1 MPHPTEKR
9 TPGKSM
15 TMSEHNNKS
24 TQQEAGD
31 PKTPISLQIISVFCA
46 LLLVVIGGVIIFVPY
61 TRSERVQGRVEAE
74 EGVVKVYAQLNSVVL
89 RQHVMEGDVVR
100 KGQPLL
106 TLSTERQLGSGGGA
120 ELAQVRQSDF
130 KGTTLREEMA
140 NIHSLYETEQ
150 ALLVTQISRKK
161 GELEQIRANVNIQ
174 ERVLNL
180 AKESYKR
187 RSALVE
193 QGFMSKEGLAD
204 EERKLLQ
211 AEADHERAKKES
223 IFAESAVEELEAN
236 KAMLARRREK
246 ELLPLTRA
254 LSTTSQET
262 IDYRARQEF
271 VIQANSDGVV
281 AAILPKAGDTVLEKD
296 LLMSISPKSSKFYVN
311 LYVPSSAIGFLEKKN
326 SVKLR
331 YESYPYQKFGEYTA
345 SVRAI
350 SPVALDRTELRL
362 SSLASDNYYRVQVEP
377 DSQTVHAYGRDF
389 ALHDGIK
396 VEADIQVET
405 RKVFEWILEPVYAK
419 FYGK

>member
-1 MPHPTEKR
+1 
-9 TPGKSM
+9 
-15 TMSEHNNKS
+15 
-24 TQQEAGD
+24 
-31 PKTPISLQIISVFCA
+31 V
-46 LLLVVIGGVIIFVPY
+46 
-61 TRSERVQGRVEAE
+61 
-74 EGVVKVYAQLNSVVL
+74 
-89 RQHVMEGDVVR
+89 RQHVSEGDVVR

-106 TLSTERQLGSGGGA
+106 TLSTEHQLGSGGGA
-120 ELAQVRQSDF
+120 ELAQVHQSNF

-140 NIHSLYETEQ
+140 NIHSLYKTEE

-161 GELEQIRANVNIQ
+161 GELAQIRAHVGIQ

-180 AKESYKR
+180 AKESYTR
-187 RSALVE
+187 RGALVE
-193 QGFMSKEGLAD
+193 QGFLSKEGLAD

-211 AEADHERAKKES
+211 AEADYESAKKEL
-223 IFAESAVEELEAN
+223 IFTESAVEELEAN

-262 IDYRARQEF
+262 IDYQARQEF

-296 LLMSISPKSSKFYVN
+296 LLISISPKNSKFYVN

-331 YESYPYQKFGEYTA
+331 YESYPYQKFGEYNA

-350 SPVALDRTELRL
+350 SPVALDRNELRL
-362 SSLASDNYYRVQVEP
+362 SSLASDNYYRVQVAP

-405 RKVFEWILEPVYAK
+405 RKIFEWILEPVYAK

>member
-1 MPHPTEKR
+1 
-9 TPGKSM
+9 
-15 TMSEHNNKS
+15 MSEHNDKNVG
-24 TQQEAGD
+24 QETGD
-31 PKTPISLQIISVFCA
+31 PKTPLSLQIISVFCA
-46 LLLVVIGGVIIFVPY
+46 MLLVLIGVVIIFVPY
-61 TRSERVQGRVEAE
+61 TRSERVQGRVDAE
-74 EGVVKVYAQLNSVVL
+74 EGVVKIYAQLNSVVV

-100 KGQPLL
+100 KGEPLL
-106 TLSTERQLGSGGGA
+106 TLSTEHQLGSGGGA
-120 ELAQVRQSDF
+120 EVAQVKQSNF

-140 NIHSLYETEQ
+140 NIHSLYESEQ
-150 ALLVTQISRKK
+150 ALLINQITRKR
-161 GELEQIRANVNIQ
+161 GELSQIQTNVGIQ

-187 RSALVE
+187 RSMLVE
-193 QGFMSKEGLAD
+193 QGFLSKEGLAD

-211 AEADHERAKKES
+211 AEADYENAKKEL
-223 IFAESAVEELEAN
+223 ILTQSAVDELEAN

-254 LSTTSQET
+254 LSSTSQEA
-262 IDYRARQEF
+262 IDYQARQEF
-271 VIQANSDGVV
+271 VIQAKTDGVV
-281 AAILPKAGDTVLEKD
+281 AAILPKVGDTVLEKD
-296 LLMSISPKSSKFYVN
+296 LLMSISPKNSKFYVS

-331 YESYPYQKFGEYTA
+331 YESYPYQKFGEYNAT
-345 SVRAI
+345 VRTI
-350 SPVALDRTELRL
+350 SPVALDRGELRL
-362 SSLASDNYYRVQVEP
+362 NSLAADNYYRVQVEP
-377 DSQTVHAYGRDF
+377 ESQTVHAYGRDF